1 MKALGDLKVLDLSR
15 VLAGPFSTQILS
27 DLGATVWKIESL
39 LGDDTRRLGPPFME
53 TESSYFLSVNR
64 GKKSICVNL
73 KDSRGQRLVRR
84 MAVEADIIVE
94 NFKTGDLA
102 RYGLDYE
109 SINRIHP
116 RIIYAS
122 ITGYGHTGPR
132 ASEPGVDTSLQGMI
146 GLMSVTGEPDRPPS
160 KAGIAAIDLLTGS
173 LAVTGILAALRDRD
187 RTGLGQHIDLSLF
200 DTGIMGMVNVAQNYI
215 ATGEPPHRYGS
226 AHPQICPYQAFEA
239 RDGRW
244 FMLAVM
250 NDGMFQKLAPLIDL
264 PSIHQDSRFETN
276 AARLA
281 NKDELIPRLAE
292 RFRTKDRQ
300 AWIDSLTEVGITSGP
315 INTFDETLAD
325 KQAGARQVVWNV
337 EHSTI
342 GDLPVMANSLQ
353 YMSRTPAA
361 PQGPPP
367 LLGEHTREVLSQF
380 LDADELDAYER
391 DEVVGTVAGRDTER
405 KR

>member
-27 DLGATVWKIESL
+27 DLGATVWKIESPR
-39 LGDDTRRLGPPFME
+39 GDDTRRLGPPFME
-53 TESSYFLSVNR
+53 TESSYFLSINR

-73 KDSRGQRLVRR
+73 KDPRGQRLVQR
-84 MAVEADIIVE
+84 MAVDADIIVE

-109 SINRIHP
+109 SIDRINP
-116 RIIYAS
+116 GIVYAS

-132 ASEPGVDTSLQGMI
+132 AYEPGVDTSLQGMI

-160 KAGIAAIDLLTGS
+160 KTGIASIDLLTGT
-173 LAVTGILAALRDRD
+173 LAVTGILAALRERD

-215 ATGEPPHRYGS
+215 ATGEPPKRYGS
-226 AHPQICPYQAFEA
+226 AHPQICPYQTFEA
-239 RDGRW
+239 KDGRW

-250 NDGMFQKLAPLIDL
+250 NDRMFQKLAPLIGH
-264 PSIHQDSRFETN
+264 STIHEDPRFETN

-281 NKDELIPRLAE
+281 HKDELIPQLAE
-292 RFRTKDRQ
+292 CFLTKDRHE
-300 AWIDSLTEVGITSGP
+300 WIDALTEVGITSGP

-325 KQAGARQVVWNV
+325 KQAKARRVVWDV
-337 EHSTI
+337 EHPTI
-342 GDLPVMANSLQ
+342 GDLPLMANSLQ

-380 LDADELDAYER
+380 LSADELDEYER
-391 DEVVGTVAGRDTER
+391 DGVVGANRSAVI
-405 KR
+405 